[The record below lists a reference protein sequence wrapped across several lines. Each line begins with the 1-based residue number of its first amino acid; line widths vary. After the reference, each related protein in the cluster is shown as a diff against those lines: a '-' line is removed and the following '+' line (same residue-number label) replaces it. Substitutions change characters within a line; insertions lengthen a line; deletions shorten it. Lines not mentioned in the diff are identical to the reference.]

1 MSKLKKLTQQQL
13 FLPIFCMIL
22 VLCVN
27 MIYDVSQ
34 GRDFYEF
41 FKIGIQNELL
51 SGRLVNILNRGSE
64 VAILAIGMT
73 LVVSASAGTDIS
85 VGSVMALSAGV
96 CCTLLA
102 GAAAPQATEL
112 AVPLIVGV
120 LAALVVGCVCGA
132 KMNRGSEVAILAI
145 GMTLVV
151 SASAGTDISVG
162 SVMALS
168 AGVCCTL
175 LAGAAAPQATE
186 LAVPLIVGV
195 LAALVVG
202 CVCGA
207 FNGAL
212 VAYLNIQPMVAT
224 LILWTA
230 ARAIGLLV
238 CNNLIVYV
246 RNDAFAMFGG
256 YIGPV
261 PTPLIIAAVCIAVVT
276 IVLKKSALGLYI
288 QSVGINKKASRIAG
302 LNSQKIIFLCY
313 VLCGLCAGIA
323 GVVAS
328 SRITSA
334 DTNNIGLNFELDAI
348 LAVALGGNSLAGGK
362 FNLAGSIIGAYTIQ
376 AITTTMYN
384 LGVSSAVNPVFK
396 AVIVIVIVAV
406 QAPPVKA
413 FFKKLSAKRQAEKEV
428 KGAVGV

>member
-1 MSKLKKLTQQQL
+1 MSKMKKLTQQQL

-73 LVVSASAGTDIS
+73 LVVSS
-85 VGSVMALSAGV
+85 
-96 CCTLLA
+96 
-102 GAAAPQATEL
+102 
-112 AVPLIVGV
+112 
-120 LAALVVGCVCGA
+120 
-132 KMNRGSEVAILAI
+132 
-145 GMTLVV
+145 
-151 SASAGTDISVG
+151 SAGTDISVG

-276 IVLKKSALGLYI
+276 VVLKKSALGLYI

>member
-51 SGRLVNILNRGSE
+51 SGRLVNIL
-64 VAILAIGMT
+64 
-73 LVVSASAGTDIS
+73 
-85 VGSVMALSAGV
+85 
-96 CCTLLA
+96 
-102 GAAAPQATEL
+102 
-112 AVPLIVGV
+112 
-120 LAALVVGCVCGA
+120 
-132 KMNRGSEVAILAI
+132 NRGSEVAILAI

-302 LNSQKIIFLCY
+302 LNSRKIIFICY
-313 VLCGLCAGIA
+313 LLCGICAGIA
-323 GVVAS
+323 GIVAS

-334 DTNNIGLNFELDAI
+334 DSNNIGLNMELDAI
-348 LAVALGGNSLAGGK
+348 LAVALGGNSLGGGK

>member
-112 AVPLIVGV
+112 AVPLV
-120 LAALVVGCVCGA
+120 
-132 KMNRGSEVAILAI
+132 
-145 GMTLVV
+145 
-151 SASAGTDISVG
+151 
-162 SVMALS
+162 
-168 AGVCCTL
+168 
-175 LAGAAAPQATE
+175 
-186 LAVPLIVGV
+186 VGV

-276 IVLKKSALGLYI
+276 VVLKKSALGLYI

>member
-1 MSKLKKLTQQQL
+1 MSKLKKLTKQQL
-13 FLPIFCMIL
+13 FLPIFCMLL

-27 MIYDVSQ
+27 IVYDVAQ
-34 GRDFYEF
+34 GRDFYDF
-41 FKIGIQNELL
+41 FKIYIQNDMLN
-51 SGRLVNILNRGSE
+51 GRIVNIL
-64 VAILAIGMT
+64 
-73 LVVSASAGTDIS
+73 
-85 VGSVMALSAGV
+85 
-96 CCTLLA
+96 
-102 GAAAPQATEL
+102 
-112 AVPLIVGV
+112 
-120 LAALVVGCVCGA
+120 
-132 KMNRGSEVAILAI
+132 NRGSEVAILAI

>member
-1 MSKLKKLTQQQL
+1 MSKLKKLTKQQL
-13 FLPIFCMIL
+13 FLPIFCMLL

-27 MIYDVSQ
+27 IVYDVAQ
-34 GRDFYEF
+34 GRDFYDF
-41 FKIGIQNELL
+41 FKIYIQNDMLN
-51 SGRLVNILNRGSE
+51 GRIVNIL
-64 VAILAIGMT
+64 
-73 LVVSASAGTDIS
+73 
-85 VGSVMALSAGV
+85 
-96 CCTLLA
+96 
-102 GAAAPQATEL
+102 
-112 AVPLIVGV
+112 
-120 LAALVVGCVCGA
+120 
-132 KMNRGSEVAILAI
+132 NRGSEVAILAI

-246 RNDAFAMFGG
+246 RNDSFAMFGG
-256 YIGPV
+256 YIGPI
-261 PTPLIIAAVCIAVVT
+261 PTPIIIAAICIAVITV
-276 IVLKKSALGLYI
+276 VLKKSAMGMYI
-288 QSVGINKKASRIAG
+288 QSVGINRRASRIAG

-323 GVVAS
+323 GLVAS

-334 DTNNIGLNFELDAI
+334 DTNNIGLNFEMDAI
-348 LAVALGGNSLAGGK
+348 LAVALGGNSLAGGR

>member
-1 MSKLKKLTQQQL
+1 MSKLKKLTKQQL
-13 FLPIFCMIL
+13 FLPIFCMLL

-27 MIYDVSQ
+27 IVYDVSQ
-34 GRDFYEF
+34 GRDFYDF
-41 FKIGIQNELL
+41 FKIYIQNEALN
-51 SGRLVNILNRGSE
+51 GRIVNILNRGSE

-120 LAALVVGCVCGA
+120 LAALVMGC
-132 KMNRGSEVAILAI
+132 I
-145 GMTLVV
+145 
-151 SASAGTDISVG
+151 
-162 SVMALS
+162 
-168 AGVCCTL
+168 
-175 LAGAAAPQATE
+175 
-186 LAVPLIVGV
+186 
-195 LAALVVG
+195 
-202 CVCGA
+202 CGA

-246 RNDAFAMFGG
+246 RNDAFAVFGG

-261 PTPLIIAAVCIAVVT
+261 PTPIIIAAICIAAVT
-276 IVLKKSALGLYI
+276 IVLKKSAMGMYI
-288 QSVGINKKASRIAG
+288 QSVGINRRASRIAG

-323 GVVAS
+323 GLVAS

-334 DTNNIGLNFELDAI
+334 DTNNIGLNYELDAI
-348 LAVALGGNSLAGGK
+348 LAVALGGNSLAGGR

-396 AVIVIVIVAV
+396 AVIVIIIVAV

-413 FFKKLSAKRQAEKEV
+413 YFKKMSAKKQAEKEV

>member
-51 SGRLVNILNRGSE
+51 SGRLVNIL
-64 VAILAIGMT
+64 
-73 LVVSASAGTDIS
+73 
-85 VGSVMALSAGV
+85 
-96 CCTLLA
+96 
-102 GAAAPQATEL
+102 
-112 AVPLIVGV
+112 
-120 LAALVVGCVCGA
+120 
-132 KMNRGSEVAILAI
+132 NRGSEVAILAI

-413 FFKKLSAKRQAEKEV
+413 SFKKLSAKRQAEKEV